1 MFVKSIQLGSPDF
14 CINNRMYIIGLHNSL
29 KNAHAPDVINYLYVP
44 FSFEHLIV
52 PWPIVP
58 QPSKCLK
65 FITSL
70 KRCLKICN

>member
-1 MFVKSIQLGSPDF
+1 MFVKSIQLGSPEF
-14 CINNRMYIIGLHNSL
+14 CINNRTLLVCITTL
-29 KNAHAPDVINYLYVP
+29 KNAHAPDVMNYLYVP
-44 FSFEHLIV
+44 FSFELLIV

-70 KRCLKICN
+70 ERCLKICN